1 MKRIYAYLALAVA
14 MILASSCQ
22 KDDDTKIVSGDE
34 ITMDYSVNI
43 EAATKAYGNGD
54 AVNYVWY
61 AIYKIGEDQNG
72 NETLTFAKSFEPAQ
86 VVAGS
91 ADCRVTMMRG
101 QSYRVVFVAQ
111 HYDVVDGVKV
121 PVYPIDKDYG
131 ILSMPNNPKANSDN
145 YDVFYGVDDVI
156 AYDGKATSSVT
167 LNRIVA
173 QVNFYPDQA
182 DWDAAN
188 SLSMQPVSSSMKVS
202 GLAKSFDLW
211 TGTFSDETVTVNFEK
226 APILSSAD
234 RHVASFYGLA
244 NDVVKINLYLYTTP
258 ADPYV
263 RDVEIANVPAKAN
276 MKTNIKGMMMT
287 GTLDYTITLN
297 TDYHTKNN

>member
-1 MKRIYAYLALAVA
+1 MYHKLIILVPIIFVAFACQKVHDVQDTVGEEVTVNYSVAVA
-14 MILASSCQ
+14 
-22 KDDDTKIVSGDE
+22 D
-34 ITMDYSVNI
+34 
-43 EAATKAYGNGD
+43 ATKAYGNGD
-54 AVNYVWY
+54 AVYYVWY

-72 NETLTFAKSFEPAQ
+72 NETLTFAKTFEPAQ

-101 QSYRVVFVAQ
+101 QSYRVIFVAQ

-121 PVYPIDKDYG
+121 PVYPIDIDNG

-156 AYDGKATSSVT
+156 AYDGKATSPVT

-188 SLSMQPVSSSMKVS
+188 SLSMLPAYSSMKVS

-211 TGTFSDETVTVNFEK
+211 TGTFSDETVIVNFEK

-234 RHVASFYGLA
+234 RHVASFYGLS
-244 NDVVKINLYLYTTP
+244 NDVVKINLYLYTTS

-297 TDYHTKNN
+297 TGSTE